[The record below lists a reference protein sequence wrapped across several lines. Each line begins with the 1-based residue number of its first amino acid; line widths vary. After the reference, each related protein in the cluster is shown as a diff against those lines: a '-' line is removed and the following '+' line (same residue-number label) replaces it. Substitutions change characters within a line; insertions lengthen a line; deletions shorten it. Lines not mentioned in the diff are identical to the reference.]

1 MDEHVYIYIYKMI
14 ITIIVIMI
22 IIRTTPLTIMNHNG
36 IDDRKQSFCSLW
48 DDKDLNKK
56 NKDSNTKHAILRKQM
71 GPDILNYVVNP
82 KPSTIYYIPNEF

>member
-1 MDEHVYIYIYKMI
+1 
-14 ITIIVIMI
+14 
-22 IIRTTPLTIMNHNG
+22 MNHNG

-82 KPSTIYYIPNEF
+82 KPSTIYYIPNEFWSFGGLDKLPPGGKTAPAFWGFF